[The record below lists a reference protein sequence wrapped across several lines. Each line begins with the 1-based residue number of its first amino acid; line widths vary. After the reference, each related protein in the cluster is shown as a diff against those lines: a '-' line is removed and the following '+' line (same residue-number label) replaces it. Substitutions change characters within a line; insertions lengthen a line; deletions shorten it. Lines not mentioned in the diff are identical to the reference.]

1 MKPINIIVGLGAL
14 AVAGMGG
21 WYMYMQSQ
29 PLYQKSA
36 QRGLDPA
43 LFPQAPPSTA
53 PAPTEPPPST
63 APAPTE
69 PPPPVSAPAAP
80 STGAAPGTTTP

>member
-1 MKPINIIVGLGAL
+1 MKPINFVVGLGAL

-43 LFPQAPPSTA
+43 LFPPSAAAPATVEPPSAA
-53 PAPTEPPPST
+53 PATTEPAS
-63 APAPTE
+63 
-69 PPPPVSAPAAP
+69 AAP
-80 STGAAPGTTTP
+80 SSGAPAGTTAP